1 MHGGEAVRQNAECV
15 CNDFSVRGRREV
27 GDVEA
32 AVADAS
38 ADFVGHTILA
48 QLFVEL
54 RTWHVVYREK
64 LCMWIVGVILERW
77 RGAGEQFGVVSSRCG
92 CDEVCVIVGRVRCV
106 SAAVCE
112 SVGFVGASVSRVGHE
127 VVEVERFSVSS
138 A

>member
-1 MHGGEAVRQNAECV
+1 MLVCRGQEVSEACV
-15 CNDFSVRGRREV
+15 
-27 GDVEA
+27 
-32 AVADAS
+32 
-38 ADFVGHTILA
+38 
-48 QLFVEL
+48 
-54 RTWHVVYREK
+54 
-64 LCMWIVGVILERW
+64 WIVSMILKGG

-92 CDEVCVIVGRVRCV
+92 CDEVCVIVGRVRRV